1 MIWGRI
7 LRTRKDGELGAAV
20 LLVQNKCQQ
29 RLVYLDFAVVVFDEA
44 QFSKFVHE
52 EIHAR
57 ARGADDFRQSLLG
70 NSGQFV
76 DQLVLHF
83 SITAE
88 REQRP
93 GEPLLGR
100 IEELID

>member
-1 MIWGRI
+1 
-7 LRTRKDGELGAAV
+7 LRAAS

-29 RLVYLDFAVVVFDEA
+29 WLVYLDFAVVVFDEA
-44 QFSKFVHE
+44 QFPEFVHE
-52 EIHAR
+52 EIYAR
-57 ARGADDFRQSLLG
+57 AGSANDFRQSLLG
-70 NSGQFV
+70 NRWQFV

-88 REQRP
+88 REQRA